1 MITQYLQQILSYHVK
16 FKVCQ
21 VSKLL
26 ARGESSNFK
35 LKRGVF
41 FRLFSK
47 CMIKHLLNLVL
58 ARYHELSNLMSIIC
72 LSLQQITQTTV
83 MITHYRA
90 QPPPITAYNQS
101 GQFNCIVQ
109 VLEYPFSNGDH
120 CTVRPCTVLVFLQ
133 EVQVSGDFIVT
144 TEGFQDVKSVSA
156 LNIADACRL
165 QDSCP
170 L

>member
-1 MITQYLQQILSYHVK
+1 MITQYLQQILSYHVE

-35 LKRGVF
+35 LERGVF

-72 LSLQQITQTTV
+72 LSLQQITQTSV
-83 MITHYRA
+83 IITHYRA

-101 GQFNCIVQ
+101 GQFNNLTIIVQ
-109 VLEYPFSNGDH
+109 CKYQNTHFPMEII
-120 CTVRPCTVLVFLQ
+120 
-133 EVQVSGDFIVT
+133 VQSDLALYLF
-144 TEGFQDVKSVSA
+144 FCRKSK
-156 LNIADACRL
+156 
-165 QDSCP
+165 
-170 L
+170 

>member
-58 ARYHELSNLMSIIC
+58 ARYHELSNLVSIIC
-72 LSLQQITQTTV
+72 LSLQQITQTSV

-90 QPPPITAYNQS
+90 QPPITAYNQS

-156 LNIADACRL
+156 LNIANACHL

>member
-1 MITQYLQQILSYHVK
+1 MITQYLQQILSYHVE

-35 LKRGVF
+35 LERGVF

-72 LSLQQITQTTV
+72 LSLQQITKTSV

-90 QPPPITAYNQS
+90 QPPPITAYNKS
-101 GQFNCIVQ
+101 G
-109 VLEYPFSNGDH
+109 
-120 CTVRPCTVLVFLQ
+120 
-133 EVQVSGDFIVT
+133 
-144 TEGFQDVKSVSA
+144 
-156 LNIADACRL
+156 
-165 QDSCP
+165 
-170 L
+170 